1 MYGICFETIA
11 FLLAVFLLIET
22 LYVFLFI
29 ETRGFQEFFSKFEKN
44 SALDI
49 HVLSY
54 YTFYMNDL
62 TNEKHFGA
70 QVEEKSEIRRKF
82 MTGVYLWMFLALVIS
97 AVTSVA
103 AASSPALLANTGL
116 FFGLLIA
123 ELVLVFVLS
132 LAINRLSAGAA
143 AAIFLVYSVL
153 NGITLAPLLL
163 VYAQATVAKAFF
175 TASGMFL
182 AMSLFGMVTKK
193 DLSTLGRVLFMALI
207 GLIIASVINLF
218 AGSTMMD
225 WLISLAG
232 VAVFAGLT
240 AYDTQKLNQIGAR
253 AEENETYKKLA
264 IIGALSLYLDFVNI
278 FIYLLRLFGNRD

>member
-1 MYGICFETIA
+1 
-11 FLLAVFLLIET
+11 
-22 LYVFLFI
+22 
-29 ETRGFQEFFSKFEKN
+29 
-44 SALDI
+44 
-49 HVLSY
+49 
-54 YTFYMNDL
+54 MNDL

-103 AASSPALLANTGL
+103 VASSPALLANSGL

-143 AAIFLVYSVL
+143 AAIFLVYAVL
-153 NGITLAPLLL
+153 NGVTLAPLLL

-182 AMSLFGMVTKK
+182 AMSLYGMITKR

-207 GLIIASVINLF
+207 GLIVATVINLF
-218 AGSTMMD
+218 MGSTAMD
-225 WLISLAG
+225 WWISLAG
-232 VAVFAGLT
+232 VAIFAGLT
-240 AYDTQKLNQIGAR
+240 AFDTQKLNQIGER

>member
-1 MYGICFETIA
+1 M
-11 FLLAVFLLIET
+11 IET

-29 ETRGFQEFFSKFEKN
+29 ETRGFQKFFSKFEKN

-123 ELVLVFVLS
+123 ELVFVFVLS

>member
-1 MYGICFETIA
+1 M
-11 FLLAVFLLIET
+11 FLLIET

-29 ETRGFQEFFSKFEKN
+29 ETRGFQKFFSKFEKN

-49 HVLSY
+49 PVLSY
-54 YTFYMNDL
+54 YTLYMNDL
-62 TNEKHFGA
+62 TNEKHFCA

-103 AASSPALLANTGL
+103 VASSPALLANTGL

>member
-1 MYGICFETIA
+1 M
-11 FLLAVFLLIET
+11 FLS
-22 LYVFLFI
+22 I
-29 ETRGFQEFFSKFEKN
+29 ETRGLEKFFLNFEN
-44 SALDI
+44 FFALDI
-49 HVLSY
+49 FGKAR
-54 YTFYMNDL
+54 YTSVMNDL

-70 QVEEKSEIRRKF
+70 QVEEKSDVRRKF
-82 MTGVYLWMFLALVIS
+82 MNGVYLWMFLALVIS
-97 AVTSVA
+97 AVTSVGV
-103 AASSPALLANTGL
+103 ASSPALIANSGL
-116 FFGLLIA
+116 FIGLLIA

-143 AAIFLVYSVL
+143 AAIFLVYAVL
-153 NGITLAPLLL
+153 NGVTLAPLLL

-182 AMSLFGMVTKK
+182 AMSLYGMITKR

-207 GLIIASVINLF
+207 GLIIASLINLF
-218 AGSTMMD
+218 MRSSMAD

-232 VAVFAGLT
+232 VVVFAGLT

>member
-1 MYGICFETIA
+1 M
-11 FLLAVFLLIET
+11 FLLIET